1 MQKTKPQ
8 QPAER
13 LNPHP
18 AAGLTAQQARQ
29 RAQGGWANTPPP
41 SLGKTT
47 ARIFWDNIF
56 TFYNLVFVFL
66 AGCLAAVGAWRDMLF
81 LGVVVCNAGIGI
93 LQELRVRA
101 VLQKAA
107 VLTQAPVRV
116 VRDGREQ
123 LLPPDQLVL
132 DDVVRFAAGGQ
143 VCADAVVLAGLVEVN
158 EALLTGEA
166 DPVKKQPGDPLL
178 SGSVVVAG
186 ECAARLDRVGQQSY
200 AARLTQN
207 ARRQKRRPAG
217 LVRDLDRWLRAVG
230 VLLAPFGVFMGVRQ
244 CALPGTSLR
253 YAVSSTVAAL
263 CGMIPEGLYLLVS
276 VALAVGVLRLARQRT
291 LVHEMACIE
300 NLARVDTL
308 CLDKTG
314 TLTEGSLRA
323 EALLAVGDAAPQD
336 NAPGRAIT
344 GDAAPENAAPGDLA
358 AKSAAPGSAITGE
371 APAKSAAPD
380 AAEARLAALLGG
392 FARAAAAP
400 NATIRALADAYSA
413 PPLASTAQVPFSSQ
427 RGWSAQFVP
436 DAPGTAASRAPAG
449 QNEDGQAGAAGQN
462 EEGQEGTGPSAPGV
476 WYLLGAPERLAPGQN
491 ADLLKPWLAAGRR
504 VLAFAAGQ
512 NAVRRDALTGR
523 HTLLGYVV
531 LADTLRPGVQ
541 DTLRYFQQQGVAVK
555 VLSGDAPAAV
565 GRIAQ
570 LAGVPNAQRQADM
583 SALSPQGPAD
593 WAAFARQHTVFGRV
607 SPEQKR
613 QLIAGLRKAGHTVA
627 MLGDGVNDLPAL
639 KEADCSIAMAA
650 GSEAARQAS
659 QIVLLD
665 SNFAALPAILC
676 EGRRV
681 IQNVGRSASLFLV
694 KNIFSF
700 FTAAAMLL
708 AGRPYPL
715 VPIQITLIS
724 GLLIGA
730 PSFLLTFEPCCT
742 RPRGRFLPQAIGKAL
757 PGGLTAAAAML
768 LASFLGGRM
777 GLPVAEVSS
786 ACTLLAGVNGL
797 CVLAL
802 LCWPLTR
809 LRAAVIGLMA
819 LGFFG
824 ATSFLPGFFGIQP
837 FSPRGWGLVCAL
849 GAAVPAVQ
857 CALVWLVHLGR
868 TYFTGKRASAR

>member
-1 MQKTKPQ
+1 MRRSSERQGEGSFAGSRAKDAKSCPPCRQ
-8 QPAER
+8 QPVER

-18 AAGLTAQQARQ
+18 AAGLTAQQASQ

-143 VCADAVVLAGLVEVN
+143 VCADAVVLTGLVEVN

-217 LVRDLDRWLRAVG
+217 LVRDLDRWLRAGG
-230 VLLAPFGVFMGVRQ
+230 VLLAPFGVFMGLRQ

-323 EALLAVGDAAPQD
+323 EALLAVGNAAPQD
-336 NAPGRAIT
+336 NAPGSAIM
-344 GDAAPENAAPGDLA
+344 GNAAPENAAPGDLA
-358 AKSAAPGSAITGE
+358 
-371 APAKSAAPD
+371 AKSAAPD

-413 PPLASTAQVPFSSQ
+413 PPLASTQQVPFSSQ

-436 DAPGTAASRAPAG
+436 D
-449 QNEDGQAGAAGQN
+449 
-462 EEGQEGTGPSAPGV
+462 APGV

-512 NAVRRDALTGR
+512 NAVCRDALTGR

-583 SALSPQGPAD
+583 SALPPQGPAD
-593 WAAFARQHTVFGRV
+593 WAAFAQQHTVFGRV

-613 QLIAGLRKAGHTVA
+613 QLIAGLRRAGHTVA

-742 RPRGRFLPQAIGKAL
+742 RPRGRFLPQAIGNAL